1 MQINYRFFVAQYTR
15 KVLIVTNGAFI
26 CFAESDGLSLAKAAK
41 LPMMVENE
49 VKKISD
55 MRKELKKEE
64 GHYRK
69 LVLNYQKVF
78 LVDSFSFLLTHVWI
92 EFMSIYSVNF
102 KLNQKTY

>member
-1 MQINYRFFVAQYTR
+1 MAQYIR
-15 KVLIVTNGAFI
+15 KMLAVTNSAFI

-41 LPMMVENE
+41 LPLMVENE

-78 LVDSFSFLLTHVWI
+78 LVESFSFLLKHVWI
-92 EFMSIYSVNF
+92 EFMRIYSVNSMH
-102 KLNQKTY
+102 NQKMY